1 MKEFSWSPA
10 KDSGNHRTSEYRPH
24 GIHSFH
30 FTEEET
36 EACEVMVLCHWQ
48 ARPWKSIRGH
58 GMLSS
63 LRNSVGKLGL
73 HVATFV
79 GTEELSVLRSKL
91 VSTYSS

>member
-10 KDSGNHRTSEYRPH
+10 KDSGNHRTSECRPH
-24 GIHSFH
+24 GV
-30 FTEEET
+30 
-36 EACEVMVLCHWQ
+36 CEVMVLSHWQ

-73 HVATFV
+73 HVASFV
-79 GTEELSVLRSKL
+79 GTEELCFEVKSCEHL
-91 VSTYSS
+91 